1 MMSDQSP
8 SNTNA
13 SPTTQPINNCNDEAT
28 EAAVKEDDSSAAVAD
43 HNSPSQ
49 KSMNGTA
56 LPG

>member
-8 SNTNA
+8 STNA
-13 SPTTQPINNCNDEAT
+13 SPTPINNCNEEAT
-28 EAAVKEDDSSAAVAD
+28 EAAVKEDDSSAAAVAD